1 MTEKQRDGASK
12 SFRRAA
18 GPGGEKASSSSRHED
33 REVSS
38 MATDSEHL
46 GKRLDDL
53 RGHVDTRLD
62 DQNNR
67 FDDIK
72 DLIVEQGKA
81 QRDLIVE
88 QGNVHRTLIVEN
100 GKLLRWIIG
109 LLVGVVL
116 GVAGIAVRVFL
127 Q

>member
-1 MTEKQRDGASK
+1 
-12 SFRRAA
+12 
-18 GPGGEKASSSSRHED
+18 
-33 REVSS
+33 

-53 RGHVDTRLD
+53 RGHVDKRLD
-62 DQNNR
+62 DQHNRFDDINNR

-72 DLIVEQGKA
+72 T
-81 QRDLIVE
+81 LIVE
-88 QGNVHRTLIVEN
+88 QGNAHRTLIVEQ
-100 GKLLRWIIG
+100 GRLLRWTIG

-127 Q
+127 L

>member
-1 MTEKQRDGASK
+1 MTEKQQASASK

-33 REVSS
+33 REVTS

-53 RGHVDTRLD
+53 RGHVDKRLD

-72 DLIVEQGKA
+72 TLIVEQGSA
-81 QRDLIVE
+81 
-88 QGNVHRTLIVEN
+88 HRTLIVEQ
-100 GKLLRWIIG
+100 GRLLRWTIG

-127 Q
+127 L